1 MKQVAIVG
9 VGLIG
14 GSIGACLRE
23 NRLCQRVVGVG
34 RNLERLRLAQRAGLI
49 DAAETDL
56 PTAVADSEF
65 AVVCTPVETIAELS
79 ITALESA
86 DDCVVT
92 DAGSTKQTIVD
103 QICQCLSAQPE
114 KLLRYVGSHPVAG
127 SEQSGFEAAR
137 PDLFKDRLVI
147 MTPTQQTAE
156 TSTAAAKQ
164 FWELL
169 GARTVRQSPVDHDRA
184 MASISHLPHLIASAL
199 AASTP
204 QEHLPFAAVGWGDT
218 TRIASGEV
226 ELWRQI
232 VRQNAQPL
240 IDALRG
246 FEATVADIR
255 SAIETGDDQ
264 TLVRILQQGKTNRDS
279 LGN

>member
-23 NRLCQRVVGVG
+23 NRLCERVVGVG
-34 RNLERLRLAQRAGLI
+34 RNLERLRLARKAGLI
-49 DAAETDL
+49 DAVETDL
-56 PTAVADSEF
+56 PKAVAGSEL
-65 AVVCTPVETIAELS
+65 AVVCTPVETIARFS

-86 DDCVVT
+86 NSCVVT
-92 DAGSTKQTIVD
+92 DAGSTKQTIVE
-103 QICQCLSAQPE
+103 QICQQLSSQPE
-114 KLLRYVGSHPVAG
+114 RLKRFIGSHPIAG

-137 PDLFKDRLVI
+137 RDLFKDRLVI
-147 MTPTQQTAE
+147 MTPTQE
-156 TSTAAAKQ
+156 TAAASTDLAKR
-164 FWELL
+164 FWESL
-169 GARTVRQSPVDHDRA
+169 GAQTVLQSPADHDRTL
-184 MASISHLPHLIASAL
+184 ASISHLPHLIASAL

-204 QEHLPFAAVGWGDT
+204 PEHLPFASVGWGDT
-218 TRIASGEV
+218 TRVASGDV

-232 VRQNAQPL
+232 VRQNRQPL
-240 IDALRG
+240 ADALRG
-246 FEATVADIR
+246 FQAAVQEIMT
-255 SAIETGDDQ
+255 AIESGDDQ

>member
-1 MKQVAIVG
+1 MKQVVIVG

-14 GSIGACLRE
+14 GSIGACLRK

-34 RNLERLRLAQRAGLI
+34 RNLQRLKLARQAGLI

-56 PTAVADSEF
+56 RTALAGAEL
-65 AVVCTPVETIAELS
+65 AVVCTPVETIADFS

-86 DDCVVT
+86 GGCVVT

-103 QICQCLSAQPE
+103 QISQRLSAQPE
-114 KLLRYVGSHPVAG
+114 MLKRFVGSHPIAG

-137 PDLFKDRLVI
+137 HDLFRDRLVI
-147 MTPTQQTAE
+147 MTPTRFTAE
-156 TSTAAAKQ
+156 ESTDTAKR
-164 FWELL
+164 FWESL
-169 GARTVRQSPVDHDRA
+169 GAKTVLQTPLDHDRT
-184 MASISHLPHLIASAL
+184 MASVSHLPHLMASSL

-204 QEHLPFAAVGWGDT
+204 AEHLRFAAVGWGDT
-218 TRIASGEV
+218 TRVASGDV

-232 VRQNAQPL
+232 VRQNTQPL
-240 IDALRG
+240 LEALSK
-246 FEATVADIR
+246 FEAAVAEIR
-255 SAIETGDDQ
+255 TAIETGDDQ

>member
-1 MKQVAIVG
+1 MKQVTIVG

-34 RNLERLRLAQRAGLI
+34 RNLERLRLAQQAGLI
-49 DAAETDL
+49 DAFETDL
-56 PTAVADSEF
+56 RKAVIDSQL
-65 AVVCTPVETIAELS
+65 AVVCTPVETIAQYS

-86 DDCVVT
+86 HECVVT
-92 DAGSTKQTIVD
+92 DAGSTKQTIVN
-103 QICQCLSAQPE
+103 QVCKHLIGQPE
-114 KLLRYVGSHPVAG
+114 TLNRFVGGHPIAG

-137 PDLFKDRLVI
+137 QDLFRDRLVV
-147 MTPTQQTAE
+147 MTPTEQTA
-156 TSTAAAKQ
+156 AATTESAKQ

-169 GARTVRQSPVDHDRA
+169 GAKTVLQTPSDHDRTL
-184 MASISHLPHLIASAL
+184 ASISHLPHLIASAL
-199 AASTP
+199 AAATP
-204 QEHLPFAAVGWGDT
+204 REHLPFAAVGWGDT
-218 TRIASGEV
+218 TRVASGDV

-232 VRQNAQPL
+232 VRQNRQPL
-240 IDALRG
+240 LDALCG
-246 FEATVADIR
+246 FEGAIAEIR
-255 SAIETGDDQ
+255 TAIETGDEQ